1 LNDNI
6 QSEQVGKL
14 FFLVLISLFYAQIY
28 THKCKKILA
37 YPSMSKG
44 RGRILIVDDEPDVV
58 LTHNPDST
66 SSTNLIYTLLGNLAY
81 DI

>member
-1 LNDNI
+1 
-6 QSEQVGKL
+6 
-14 FFLVLISLFYAQIY
+14 
-28 THKCKKILA
+28 
-37 YPSMSKG
+37 MSNG
-44 RGRILIVDDEPDVV
+44 RGRILIVDDEPDAV